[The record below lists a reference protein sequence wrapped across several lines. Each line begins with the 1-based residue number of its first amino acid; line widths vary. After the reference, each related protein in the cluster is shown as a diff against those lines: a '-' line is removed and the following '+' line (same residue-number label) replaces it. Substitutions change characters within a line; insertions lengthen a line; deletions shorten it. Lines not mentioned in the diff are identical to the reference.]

1 MIIQKG
7 SDLIINLVQTADL
20 VRIFTTDES
29 KCIEKR
35 NVTDIQLHIESDEL
49 AKLASGVIAYS
60 YYYCVADDDFSDRK
74 YNKIDTVYTD
84 YYYRDGDEQGVL
96 NSDVTPTVTD
106 YLDKKL
112 AQLEDQ
118 IKNAGKINEVQVVGN
133 TLVIDKIAD
142 IDAVQVVDN
151 TLVIDN
157 VANPDS
163 SKFGKVDDVRVN
175 GVSVVTN
182 KIANIDTSNLTS
194 EIEQTREDLTSSL
207 NQNVASMESKIV
219 TVKDIAQPKLAVSSD
234 SVISIQPNKE
244 YVISVGS
251 ELTINIVPPTDLTIS
266 NDYICSLVTSDVT
279 PTVTIQLENEVCD
292 TPVMGANG
300 YYCLHIHYC
309 NGVYYHSIDSIDF
322 EIENNND

>member
-60 YYYCVADDDFSDRK
+60 YYYYVTDDDFSDRK

-112 AQLEDQ
+112 APLEDQ
-118 IKNAGKINEVQVVGN
+118 IKNAGKIDDVQVDGN
-133 TLVIDKIAD
+133 SIVTNK
-142 IDAVQVVDN
+142 
-151 TLVIDN
+151 
-157 VANPDS
+157 VANLNS

-207 NQNVASMESKIV
+207 NQNVASMESKIL
-219 TVKDIAQPKLAVSSD
+219 TVKDIAQPKLVVSSD

-251 ELTINIVPPTDLTIS
+251 ELTINIVPPTDLAIS
-266 NDYICSLVTSDVT
+266 NDYICSLVTSDVK

-322 EIENNND
+322 EIEDNDD

>member
-35 NVTDIQLHIESDEL
+35 NVTDTQLHIESDEL

-60 YYYCVADDDFSDRK
+60 YYYHVADDDFSDRK

-118 IKNAGKINEVQVVGN
+118 IKNAGKLYDIQVVGNTLVIDKVTNPDSSKFDEVQVVGN
-133 TLVIDKIAD
+133 TLVI
-142 IDAVQVVDN
+142 
-151 TLVIDN
+151 
-157 VANPDS
+157 S
-163 SKFGKVDDVRVN
+163 
-175 GVSVVTN
+175 
-182 KIANIDTSNLTS
+182 
-194 EIEQTREDLTSSL
+194 
-207 NQNVASMESKIV
+207 
-219 TVKDIAQPKLAVSSD
+219 
-234 SVISIQPNKE
+234 
-244 YVISVGS
+244 
-251 ELTINIVPPTDLTIS
+251 
-266 NDYICSLVTSDVT
+266 
-279 PTVTIQLENEVCD
+279 
-292 TPVMGANG
+292 
-300 YYCLHIHYC
+300 
-309 NGVYYHSIDSIDF
+309 
-322 EIENNND
+322 

>member
-35 NVTDIQLHIESDEL
+35 NVTDTQLHIESDEL

-112 AQLEDQ
+112 APLEDQ
-118 IKNAGKINEVQVVGN
+118 IKNAGKIDDVQVDGN
-133 TLVIDKIAD
+133 SIVTNK
-142 IDAVQVVDN
+142 
-151 TLVIDN
+151 
-157 VANPDS
+157 VANLNS

-207 NQNVASMESKIV
+207 NQNVESMKSKIL
-219 TVKDIAQPKLAVSSD
+219 TVKDIAQPKLVVSSD
-234 SVISIQPNKE
+234 SVINIQPNKE

-266 NDYICSLVTSDVT
+266 NDYICSLVTSDVE

>member
-112 AQLEDQ
+112 APLEDQ
-118 IKNAGKINEVQVVGN
+118 IKNAGKIDDVQVDGN
-133 TLVIDKIAD
+133 SIVTNK
-142 IDAVQVVDN
+142 
-151 TLVIDN
+151 
-157 VANPDS
+157 VANLNS

-207 NQNVASMESKIV
+207 NQNVESMKSKIL
-219 TVKDIAQPKLAVSSD
+219 TVKDIAQPKLVVSSD

-251 ELTINIVPPTDLTIS
+251 ELTINIVPPTDLAIS
-266 NDYICSLVTSDVT
+266 NDYICSLVTSDVK
-279 PTVTIQLENEVCD
+279 PTVTIQLENVVCD

-322 EIENNND
+322 EIEE

>member
-60 YYYCVADDDFSDRK
+60 YYYRVADDDFSDRK

-84 YYYRDGDEQGVL
+84 CYYRDSDEQGVL

-112 AQLEDQ
+112 APLEDQ
-118 IKNAGKINEVQVVGN
+118 IKNAGKIDDVQVDGN
-133 TLVIDKIAD
+133 SIVTNK
-142 IDAVQVVDN
+142 
-151 TLVIDN
+151 
-157 VANPDS
+157 VANLNS

-207 NQNVASMESKIV
+207 NQNVASMESKIL
-219 TVKDIAQPKLAVSSD
+219 TVKDIAQPKLVVSSD

-251 ELTINIVPPTDLTIS
+251 ELTINIVPPTDLAIS
-266 NDYICSLVTSDVT
+266 NDYICSLVTSDVK

-309 NGVYYHSIDSIDF
+309 NGVYYHRIDSIDF
-322 EIENNND
+322 EIENHND

>member
-60 YYYCVADDDFSDRK
+60 YYYYVADDDFSDGK

-112 AQLEDQ
+112 APLEDQ
-118 IKNAGKINEVQVVGN
+118 IKNAGKIDDVQVDGN
-133 TLVIDKIAD
+133 SIVTNK
-142 IDAVQVVDN
+142 
-151 TLVIDN
+151 
-157 VANPDS
+157 VANLNS

-182 KIANIDTSNLTS
+182 KIANIDTSNLKS
-194 EIEQTREDLTSSL
+194 EIEQTRKDLTSSL
-207 NQNVASMESKIV
+207 NQNVESMKSKIL
-219 TVKDIAQPKLAVSSD
+219 TVKDIAQPKLVVSSD

-266 NDYICSLVTSDVT
+266 NDYICSLVTSDVK
-279 PTVTIQLENEVCD
+279 PTVTIQLENVVCD

>member
-112 AQLEDQ
+112 APLEDQ
-118 IKNAGKINEVQVVGN
+118 IKNAGKVDDVQVDGN
-133 TLVIDKIAD
+133 SIVTNK
-142 IDAVQVVDN
+142 
-151 TLVIDN
+151 
-157 VANPDS
+157 VANLNS

-207 NQNVASMESKIV
+207 NQNVESMKSKIL
-219 TVKDIAQPKLAVSSD
+219 TVKDIAQPKLVVSSD

-266 NDYICSLVTSDVT
+266 NDYICSLVTSDVE

>member
-29 KCIEKR
+29 KYIEKR

-60 YYYCVADDDFSDRK
+60 YYYYVADDDFSDRK

-112 AQLEDQ
+112 APLEDQ
-118 IKNAGKINEVQVVGN
+118 IKNAGKIDDVQVDGN
-133 TLVIDKIAD
+133 SIVTNK
-142 IDAVQVVDN
+142 
-151 TLVIDN
+151 
-157 VANPDS
+157 VANLNS
-163 SKFGKVDDVRVN
+163 SKFGKVDDARVN

-207 NQNVASMESKIV
+207 NQNVASMESKIL
-219 TVKDIAQPKLAVSSD
+219 TVKDIAQPKLVVSSD

-251 ELTINIVPPTDLTIS
+251 ELTINIVPPTDLAIS
-266 NDYICSLVTSDVT
+266 NDYICSLVTSDVK

-322 EIENNND
+322 EIENNDD

>member
-60 YYYCVADDDFSDRK
+60 YYYCVTDDDFSDRK

-84 YYYRDGDEQGVL
+84 YYYRDDDEQGVL

-118 IKNAGKINEVQVVGN
+118 IKNAGKIYDVQVVGN
-133 TLVIDKIAD
+133 TLVINKVAD
-142 IDAVQVVDN
+142 TDA
-151 TLVIDN
+151 I
-157 VANPDS
+157 
-163 SKFGKVDDVRVN
+163 
-175 GVSVVTN
+175 
-182 KIANIDTSNLTS
+182 
-194 EIEQTREDLTSSL
+194 
-207 NQNVASMESKIV
+207 
-219 TVKDIAQPKLAVSSD
+219 
-234 SVISIQPNKE
+234 
-244 YVISVGS
+244 
-251 ELTINIVPPTDLTIS
+251 
-266 NDYICSLVTSDVT
+266 
-279 PTVTIQLENEVCD
+279 
-292 TPVMGANG
+292 
-300 YYCLHIHYC
+300 
-309 NGVYYHSIDSIDF
+309 
-322 EIENNND
+322 

>member
-35 NVTDIQLHIESDEL
+35 NVTDIQLHVESDEL

-84 YYYRDGDEQGVL
+84 CYYRDSDEQGVL

-112 AQLEDQ
+112 APLEDQ
-118 IKNAGKINEVQVVGN
+118 IKNAGKINDVQVDGN
-133 TLVIDKIAD
+133 SIVTNK
-142 IDAVQVVDN
+142 
-151 TLVIDN
+151 
-157 VANPDS
+157 VANLNS

-207 NQNVASMESKIV
+207 NQNVASMESKIL
-219 TVKDIAQPKLAVSSD
+219 TVKDIAQPKLVVSSD

-266 NDYICSLVTSDVT
+266 NDYICSLVTSDVK

-322 EIENNND
+322 EIENNDD

>member
-60 YYYCVADDDFSDRK
+60 YYYYVADDDFSDRK

-118 IKNAGKINEVQVVGN
+118 IQNADKLYDIQVVGN
-133 TLVIDKIAD
+133 TLVIDK
-142 IDAVQVVDN
+142 V
-151 TLVIDN
+151 T
-157 VANPDS
+157 NPDS

-207 NQNVASMESKIV
+207 NQNAASMESKIL
-219 TVKDIAQPKLAVSSD
+219 TVKDIAQPKLVVSSD

-266 NDYICSLVTSDVT
+266 NDYICSLVTSDVE

-292 TPVMGANG
+292 TPVMEANG

-322 EIENNND
+322 EKENNDD

>member
-60 YYYCVADDDFSDRK
+60 YYYCVADDDDFSDRK

-84 YYYRDGDEQGVL
+84 YYYRDDDEYGVL
-96 NSDVTPTVTD
+96 NSDVTPTVID

-118 IKNAGKINEVQVVGN
+118 IKNADKLYDIQVVGN
-133 TLVIDKIAD
+133 TLVIDK
-142 IDAVQVVDN
+142 
-151 TLVIDN
+151 

-163 SKFGKVDDVRVN
+163 SKFDEVE
-175 GVSVVTN
+175 VVGNT
-182 KIANIDTSNLTS
+182 L
-194 EIEQTREDLTSSL
+194 
-207 NQNVASMESKIV
+207 
-219 TVKDIAQPKLAVSSD
+219 
-234 SVISIQPNKE
+234 VIS
-244 YVISVGS
+244 
-251 ELTINIVPPTDLTIS
+251 
-266 NDYICSLVTSDVT
+266 
-279 PTVTIQLENEVCD
+279 
-292 TPVMGANG
+292 
-300 YYCLHIHYC
+300 
-309 NGVYYHSIDSIDF
+309 
-322 EIENNND
+322 

>member
-60 YYYCVADDDFSDRK
+60 YYYRVSDDDFSDRK

-84 YYYRDGDEQGVL
+84 YYYRDSDEYGVL

-118 IKNAGKINEVQVVGN
+118 IKNAGKIYDVQVVGN
-133 TLVIDKIAD
+133 TLVI
-142 IDAVQVVDN
+142 N
-151 TLVIDN
+151 
-157 VANPDS
+157 
-163 SKFGKVDDVRVN
+163 KVDD
-175 GVSVVTN
+175 
-182 KIANIDTSNLTS
+182 IDTSNLKS

-207 NQNVASMESKIV
+207 NQNVESMKSKIL
-219 TVKDIAQPKLAVSSD
+219 TVKDIAQPKLVVSSD

-266 NDYICSLVTSDVT
+266 NDYICSLVTSDVK

>member
-35 NVTDIQLHIESDEL
+35 NVTDIQLHVESDEL

-60 YYYCVADDDFSDRK
+60 YYYYVADDDFSDRK

-84 YYYRDGDEQGVL
+84 YYYMDGDEQGVL

-112 AQLEDQ
+112 APLEDQ
-118 IKNAGKINEVQVVGN
+118 IKNAGKIDDVQVDGN
-133 TLVIDKIAD
+133 SIVTNK
-142 IDAVQVVDN
+142 
-151 TLVIDN
+151 
-157 VANPDS
+157 VANLDS

-182 KIANIDTSNLTS
+182 KIADIDTSNLKS

-207 NQNVASMESKIV
+207 NQNVASMESKIL
-219 TVKDIAQPKLAVSSD
+219 TVKDIAQPKLVVSSD

-251 ELTINIVPPTDLTIS
+251 ELTINIVPPTDLAIS
-266 NDYICSLVTSDVT
+266 NDYICSLVTSDVK

-322 EIENNND
+322 EIEDNDD

>member
-29 KCIEKR
+29 KYIEKR
-35 NVTDIQLHIESDEL
+35 NVTDIQLHVESDEL

-60 YYYCVADDDFSDRK
+60 YYYYVADDDFSDRK

-112 AQLEDQ
+112 APLEDQ
-118 IKNAGKINEVQVVGN
+118 IKNAGKIDDVQVDGN
-133 TLVIDKIAD
+133 SIVTNK
-142 IDAVQVVDN
+142 
-151 TLVIDN
+151 
-157 VANPDS
+157 VANLNS
-163 SKFGKVDDVRVN
+163 SKFGKVDDARVN

-207 NQNVASMESKIV
+207 NQNVASMESKIL
-219 TVKDIAQPKLAVSSD
+219 TVKDIAQPKLVVSSD

-251 ELTINIVPPTDLTIS
+251 ELTINIVPPTDLAIS
-266 NDYICSLVTSDVT
+266 NDYICSLITSDVK
-279 PTVTIQLENEVCD
+279 PTVTIQLENVVCD

-322 EIENNND
+322 EIENNDD

>member
-118 IKNAGKINEVQVVGN
+118 IKNAGKIDDVQVDGN
-133 TLVIDKIAD
+133 SIVTNK
-142 IDAVQVVDN
+142 
-151 TLVIDN
+151 
-157 VANPDS
+157 VANLNS

-207 NQNVASMESKIV
+207 NQNVASMESKIL
-219 TVKDIAQPKLAVSSD
+219 TVKDIAQPKLVV

-251 ELTINIVPPTDLTIS
+251 ELTINIVPPTDLAIS
-266 NDYICSLVTSDVT
+266 NDYICSLITSDVE

>member
-60 YYYCVADDDFSDRK
+60 YYYNVADDDFSDRK

-112 AQLEDQ
+112 APLEDQ
-118 IKNAGKINEVQVVGN
+118 IKNAGKIDDVQVDGN
-133 TLVIDKIAD
+133 SIVTNK
-142 IDAVQVVDN
+142 
-151 TLVIDN
+151 
-157 VANPDS
+157 VANLDS

-182 KIANIDTSNLTS
+182 KIADIDTSNLKS

-207 NQNVASMESKIV
+207 NKNVASMESKILK
-219 TVKDIAQPKLAVSSD
+219 VKDIAQPKLVVSSD

-266 NDYICSLVTSDVT
+266 NDYICSLVTSDVK

-322 EIENNND
+322 EIENNDD

>member
-29 KCIEKR
+29 KYIEKR

-84 YYYRDGDEQGVL
+84 CYYRDSDEQGVL

-112 AQLEDQ
+112 APLEDQ
-118 IKNAGKINEVQVVGN
+118 IKNAGKIDDVQVDGN
-133 TLVIDKIAD
+133 SIVTNK
-142 IDAVQVVDN
+142 
-151 TLVIDN
+151 
-157 VANPDS
+157 VANLNS

-207 NQNVASMESKIV
+207 NQNVASMESKIL
-219 TVKDIAQPKLAVSSD
+219 TVKDIAQPKLVV

-251 ELTINIVPPTDLTIS
+251 ELTINIVPPTDLAIS
-266 NDYICSLVTSDVT
+266 NDYICSLITSDVE

>member
-29 KCIEKR
+29 KYIEKR
-35 NVTDIQLHIESDEL
+35 NVTDTQLHIESDEL

-60 YYYCVADDDFSDRK
+60 YYYYVADDDFSDRK

-84 YYYRDGDEQGVL
+84 CYYRDSDEQGVL

-112 AQLEDQ
+112 APLEDQ
-118 IKNAGKINEVQVVGN
+118 IKNAGKIDDVQVDGN
-133 TLVIDKIAD
+133 SIVTNK
-142 IDAVQVVDN
+142 
-151 TLVIDN
+151 
-157 VANPDS
+157 VANLNS

-207 NQNVASMESKIV
+207 NQNVESMKSKIL
-219 TVKDIAQPKLAVSSD
+219 TVKDIAQPKLVVSSD

-251 ELTINIVPPTDLTIS
+251 ELTINIVPPTDLAIS
-266 NDYICSLVTSDVT
+266 NDYICSLITSDVE
-279 PTVTIQLENEVCD
+279 PTVTIQLENAVCD

>member
-60 YYYCVADDDFSDRK
+60 YYYHVADDDFSDRK

-112 AQLEDQ
+112 APLEDQ
-118 IKNAGKINEVQVVGN
+118 IKNAGKIDDVQVDGN
-133 TLVIDKIAD
+133 SIVTNK
-142 IDAVQVVDN
+142 
-151 TLVIDN
+151 
-157 VANPDS
+157 VANLDS

-182 KIANIDTSNLTS
+182 KIANIDTSNLKS

-207 NQNVASMESKIV
+207 NQNVESMKSKIL
-219 TVKDIAQPKLAVSSD
+219 TVKDIAQPKLVVSSD

-266 NDYICSLVTSDVT
+266 NDYICSLVTSDVK

-322 EIENNND
+322 EIENNDD

>member
-60 YYYCVADDDFSDRK
+60 YYYYVADDDFSDRR

-112 AQLEDQ
+112 APLEDQ
-118 IKNAGKINEVQVVGN
+118 IKNAGKIDDVQVDGN
-133 TLVIDKIAD
+133 SIVTNK
-142 IDAVQVVDN
+142 
-151 TLVIDN
+151 
-157 VANPDS
+157 VANLDS

-175 GVSVVTN
+175 GVSVVTI
-182 KIANIDTSNLTS
+182 KIADIDTSNLKS
-194 EIEQTREDLTSSL
+194 EIEQTRKDLTSSL
-207 NQNVASMESKIV
+207 NQNVASMKSKIL
-219 TVKDIAQPKLAVSSD
+219 TVKDIAQPKLVVSSD

-266 NDYICSLVTSDVT
+266 NDYICSLVTSDVK

>member
-60 YYYCVADDDFSDRK
+60 YYYNVADDDFSDRK

-112 AQLEDQ
+112 APLEDQ
-118 IKNAGKINEVQVVGN
+118 IKNAGKIDDVQVDGN
-133 TLVIDKIAD
+133 SIVTNK
-142 IDAVQVVDN
+142 
-151 TLVIDN
+151 
-157 VANPDS
+157 VANLDS

-182 KIANIDTSNLTS
+182 KIANIDTSNLKS

-207 NQNVASMESKIV
+207 NQNVESMKSKIL
-219 TVKDIAQPKLAVSSD
+219 TVKDIAQPKLVVSSD

-266 NDYICSLVTSDVT
+266 NDYICSLVTSDVK

>member
-1 MIIQKG
+1 M
-7 SDLIINLVQTADL
+7 N
-20 VRIFTTDES
+20 R
-29 KCIEKR
+29 
-35 NVTDIQLHIESDEL
+35 
-49 AKLASGVIAYS
+49 
-60 YYYCVADDDFSDRK
+60 
-74 YNKIDTVYTD
+74 
-84 YYYRDGDEQGVL
+84 GVL

-112 AQLEDQ
+112 APLEDQ
-118 IKNAGKINEVQVVGN
+118 IKNAGKIDDVQVDGN
-133 TLVIDKIAD
+133 SIVTNK
-142 IDAVQVVDN
+142 
-151 TLVIDN
+151 
-157 VANPDS
+157 VANLDS

-182 KIANIDTSNLTS
+182 KIADIDTSNLKS

-207 NQNVASMESKIV
+207 NQNVASMESKIL
-219 TVKDIAQPKLAVSSD
+219 TVKDIAQPKLVVSSD
-234 SVISIQPNKE
+234 SVVSIQPNKE

-251 ELTINIVPPTDLTIS
+251 ELTINIVPPTDLAIS
-266 NDYICSLVTSDVT
+266 NDYICSLVTSDVK

-322 EIENNND
+322 EIKDNDD

>member
-35 NVTDIQLHIESDEL
+35 NVTDTQLHIESDEL

-60 YYYCVADDDFSDRK
+60 YYYYVADDDFSDRK

-112 AQLEDQ
+112 APLEDQ
-118 IKNAGKINEVQVVGN
+118 IKNAGKIDDVQVDGN
-133 TLVIDKIAD
+133 SIVTNK
-142 IDAVQVVDN
+142 
-151 TLVIDN
+151 
-157 VANPDS
+157 VANLDS

-182 KIANIDTSNLTS
+182 KIANIDTSNLKS

-207 NQNVASMESKIV
+207 NKNVAEMESKIL
-219 TVKDIAQPKLAVSSD
+219 TVKDIAQPKLVVSSD

-266 NDYICSLVTSDVT
+266 NDYICSLVTSDVK

>member
-60 YYYCVADDDFSDRK
+60 YYYYVADDDFSDRK

-112 AQLEDQ
+112 APLEDQ
-118 IKNAGKINEVQVVGN
+118 IKNAGKIDDVQVDGN
-133 TLVIDKIAD
+133 SIVTNK
-142 IDAVQVVDN
+142 
-151 TLVIDN
+151 
-157 VANPDS
+157 VANLNS

-182 KIANIDTSNLTS
+182 KIANIDTSNLKS
-194 EIEQTREDLTSSL
+194 EIEQTRKDLTSSL
-207 NQNVASMESKIV
+207 NQNVESMKSKIL
-219 TVKDIAQPKLAVSSD
+219 TVKDIAQPKLVVSSD

-266 NDYICSLVTSDVT
+266 NDYICSLVTSDVN
-279 PTVTIQLENEVCD
+279 PTVTIQLENVVCD

>member
-29 KCIEKR
+29 KYIEKR

-60 YYYCVADDDFSDRK
+60 YYYNVADDDFSDRK

-84 YYYRDGDEQGVL
+84 YYYRDGDEYGVL
-96 NSDVTPTVTD
+96 NSNVTPTITD

-118 IKNAGKINEVQVVGN
+118 IQNADKLYDIQVVGN
-133 TLVIDKIAD
+133 TLVIDKIANPD
-142 IDAVQVVDN
+142 SSK
-151 TLVIDN
+151 
-157 VANPDS
+157 PDS

-182 KIANIDTSNLTS
+182 NIANIDTSNLKS

-207 NQNVASMESKIV
+207 NQNVASMESKIL
-219 TVKDIAQPKLAVSSD
+219 TVKDIAQPKLVVSSD
-234 SVISIQPNKE
+234 SVINIQPNKE
-244 YVISVGS
+244 YMISVGS

-266 NDYICSLVTSDVT
+266 NDYICSLVTSDVE

-292 TPVMGANG
+292 TPVMEANG

-322 EIENNND
+322 EKENNDD

>member
-35 NVTDIQLHIESDEL
+35 NVTDIQLHVESDEL

-60 YYYCVADDDFSDRK
+60 YYYYVADDDFSDRK

-112 AQLEDQ
+112 APLEDQ
-118 IKNAGKINEVQVVGN
+118 IKNAGKIDDVQVDGN
-133 TLVIDKIAD
+133 SIVTNK
-142 IDAVQVVDN
+142 
-151 TLVIDN
+151 
-157 VANPDS
+157 VANLNS

-182 KIANIDTSNLTS
+182 KIANIDTSNLKS

-207 NQNVASMESKIV
+207 NKNVASMESKIL
-219 TVKDIAQPKLAVSSD
+219 TVKDIAQPKLVVSSD

-266 NDYICSLVTSDVT
+266 NDYICSLVTSDVK

-322 EIENNND
+322 EIENNDD

>member
-118 IKNAGKINEVQVVGN
+118 IKNAGKIDDVQVDGN
-133 TLVIDKIAD
+133 SIVTNK
-142 IDAVQVVDN
+142 
-151 TLVIDN
+151 
-157 VANPDS
+157 VANLNS

-207 NQNVASMESKIV
+207 NQNVASMESKIL
-219 TVKDIAQPKLAVSSD
+219 TVKDIAQPKLVV

-251 ELTINIVPPTDLTIS
+251 ELTINIVPPTDLAIS
-266 NDYICSLVTSDVT
+266 NDYICSLVTSDVK

>member
-29 KCIEKR
+29 KYIEKR

-60 YYYCVADDDFSDRK
+60 YYYYVADDDFSDRK

-118 IKNAGKINEVQVVGN
+118 IKNTGKIYDVYVDGNTLVINKVANPDSSKFDDVQVVGN
-133 TLVIDKIAD
+133 TLVI
-142 IDAVQVVDN
+142 
-151 TLVIDN
+151 
-157 VANPDS
+157 S
-163 SKFGKVDDVRVN
+163 
-175 GVSVVTN
+175 
-182 KIANIDTSNLTS
+182 
-194 EIEQTREDLTSSL
+194 
-207 NQNVASMESKIV
+207 
-219 TVKDIAQPKLAVSSD
+219 
-234 SVISIQPNKE
+234 
-244 YVISVGS
+244 
-251 ELTINIVPPTDLTIS
+251 
-266 NDYICSLVTSDVT
+266 
-279 PTVTIQLENEVCD
+279 
-292 TPVMGANG
+292 
-300 YYCLHIHYC
+300 
-309 NGVYYHSIDSIDF
+309 
-322 EIENNND
+322 

>member
-60 YYYCVADDDFSDRK
+60 YYYYVADDDFSDRK

-112 AQLEDQ
+112 APLEDQ
-118 IKNAGKINEVQVVGN
+118 IKNAGKIDDVQVDGN
-133 TLVIDKIAD
+133 SIVTNK
-142 IDAVQVVDN
+142 
-151 TLVIDN
+151 
-157 VANPDS
+157 VANLNS

-207 NQNVASMESKIV
+207 NQNVESMKSKIL
-219 TVKDIAQPKLAVSSD
+219 TVKDIAQPKLVVSSD

-266 NDYICSLVTSDVT
+266 NDYICSLVTSDVK
-279 PTVTIQLENEVCD
+279 PTVTIQLENVVCD

-322 EIENNND
+322 EIENNDD

>member
-84 YYYRDGDEQGVL
+84 CYYRDSDEQGVL

-112 AQLEDQ
+112 APLEDQ
-118 IKNAGKINEVQVVGN
+118 IKNAGKIDDVQVDGN
-133 TLVIDKIAD
+133 SIVTNK
-142 IDAVQVVDN
+142 
-151 TLVIDN
+151 
-157 VANPDS
+157 VANLNS

-207 NQNVASMESKIV
+207 N
-219 TVKDIAQPKLAVSSD
+219 
-234 SVISIQPNKE
+234 
-244 YVISVGS
+244 
-251 ELTINIVPPTDLTIS
+251 
-266 NDYICSLVTSDVT
+266 
-279 PTVTIQLENEVCD
+279 
-292 TPVMGANG
+292 
-300 YYCLHIHYC
+300 
-309 NGVYYHSIDSIDF
+309 
-322 EIENNND
+322 

>member
-60 YYYCVADDDFSDRK
+60 YYYYVTDDDFSDRK

-112 AQLEDQ
+112 APLEDQ
-118 IKNAGKINEVQVVGN
+118 IKNAGKIDDVQVDGN
-133 TLVIDKIAD
+133 SIVTNK
-142 IDAVQVVDN
+142 
-151 TLVIDN
+151 
-157 VANPDS
+157 VANLNS

-207 NQNVASMESKIV
+207 NQNVSSMESKILM
-219 TVKDIAQPKLAVSSD
+219 VKNIAQPKLVVSSD
-234 SVISIQPNKE
+234 SVINIQPNKE

-266 NDYICSLVTSDVT
+266 NDYICSLVTSDVK

>member
-35 NVTDIQLHIESDEL
+35 NVTDIQLHVESDEL

-112 AQLEDQ
+112 APLEDQ
-118 IKNAGKINEVQVVGN
+118 IKNAGKIDDVQVDGN
-133 TLVIDKIAD
+133 SIVTNK
-142 IDAVQVVDN
+142 
-151 TLVIDN
+151 
-157 VANPDS
+157 VANLNS

-182 KIANIDTSNLTS
+182 KIANIDTSNLKS

-207 NQNVASMESKIV
+207 NQNVKSMESKIL
-219 TVKDIAQPKLAVSSD
+219 TVKDIAQPKLVVSSD

-266 NDYICSLVTSDVT
+266 NDYICSLVTSDVE